1 MKITDCVPQKMSKG
15 IISAF
20 LLALGLVLAFAGVTV
35 LPIVGL
41 VLAAPFILLAVYF
54 YRLHLNDQC
63 EIDPQKL

>member
-1 MKITDCVPQKMSKG
+1 MKITDCVPEKMSKG

-20 LLALGLVLAFAGVTV
+20 MLMVGLALVFIGFTV

-41 VLAAPFILLAVYF
+41 VLSAPFLYLAVYF

-63 EIDPQKL
+63 ELES

>member
-1 MKITDCVPQKMSKG
+1 MKITDCVPEKMSKG

-20 LLALGLVLAFAGVTV
+20 LLVLGLALMFTGFTV

-41 VLAAPFILLAVYF
+41 VLSAPFIFLAVYF

-63 EIDPQKL
+63 EIEP